1 VSGDAATIGFVNVAA
16 GALPHGSHADA
27 AIAIAATSRIAAAF
41 DALRTFNEGTLP
53 NASRCSTLDSRPAMN
68 PLSVVAIAFA
78 MSTDAFAA
86 AIAKGAALQRPSWR
100 EALRTGAI
108 FGVIEAITPLLG
120 WLIGSAAVKYASEW
134 DHWIAFTLLA
144 ALGARMTWLGL
155 RSDDGDIDE
164 RPQSHSF
171 WILALTGLATSIDA
185 LAVGVGLAF
194 IDVDIGWVAAA
205 IGLATFA
212 MVAIGVMLGRVLGA
226 IAGKRAEIV
235 GGLLLIGI
243 GATILIEHLHA
254 VP

>member
-1 VSGDAATIGFVNVAA
+1 
-16 GALPHGSHADA
+16 
-27 AIAIAATSRIAAAF
+27 
-41 DALRTFNEGTLP
+41 
-53 NASRCSTLDSRPAMN
+53 MN

-108 FGVIEAITPLLG
+108 FGVIEAVTPLVG
-120 WLIGSAAVKYASEW
+120 WLDRFGGGEVRERM

-144 ALGARMTWLGL
+144 GLGARMTWVGF
-155 RSDDGDIDE
+155 RSDENDVDE
-164 RPQSHSF
+164 RPESHSF
-171 WILALTGLATSIDA
+171 WLLALTGLATSIDA

-194 IDVDIGWVAAA
+194 VDVHIGWVAAA
-205 IGLATFA
+205 IGLATFV
-212 MVAIGVMLGRVLGA
+212 MVTVGVMLGRVLGA

-243 GATILIEHLHA
+243 GTAILFEHLGA
-254 VP
+254 TP

>member
-1 VSGDAATIGFVNVAA
+1 M
-16 GALPHGSHADA
+16 
-27 AIAIAATSRIAAAF
+27 
-41 DALRTFNEGTLP
+41 
-53 NASRCSTLDSRPAMN
+53 NA
-68 PLSVVAIAFA
+68 LSVVAIAFA

-108 FGVIEAITPLLG
+108 FGVIEAITPLVG
-120 WLIGSAAVKYASEW
+120 WLIGSAAAKYASAW

-144 ALGARMTWLGL
+144 GLGARMIWVGV
-155 RSDDGDIDE
+155 RSGPDDVDE

-194 IDVDIGWVAAA
+194 VDVHIGWVAAA
-205 IGLATFA
+205 IGIATFV
-212 MVAIGVMLGRVLGA
+212 MVSVGVMLGRALGA
-226 IAGKRAEIV
+226 IAGRRAEIL

-243 GATILIEHLHA
+243 GAAIVYEHLGLA
-254 VP
+254 A